1 MSDWLISIEGTEAGR
16 QAALVL
22 ALMAA
27 VLHALFGALQKG
39 RHDPWL
45 ARAGIDLSYGLIA
58 LPFALFVVPWPEPH
72 MWPIFAGPSRS
83 MRSTRCCRP

>member
-1 MSDWLISIEGTEAGR
+1 MSEWLTSLEGTPAGH

-27 VLHALFGALQKG
+27 LLHALFGALQKG

-45 ARAGIDLSYGLIA
+45 SRAVIDA
-58 LPFALFVVPWPEPH
+58 LHAKGVKVVAFRFKRRKNVRVKRGHRQGYTHVKITAIE
-72 MWPIFAGPSRS
+72 G
-83 MRSTRCCRP
+83 